1 MEITAPTILEIGA
14 ILLAAA
20 TAGWLARRVHLPAV
34 VGYLAVGLAISPF
47 TPGWVADPQ
56 QLHILADIGVVLLLF
71 EVGIEIDLFDFRREQ
86 RGLVWAAPLQ
96 MVITTLVG
104 VAVGLATG
112 IGPLAGAVLGLAVA
126 FSSSVVVLNITRSKR
141 RRTDPPTEKALVG
154 WAILQDVAGVVLF
167 GFLLAALSAGERP
180 WYLSLLGL
188 AAFIGLAWV
197 AAWVLPRALRAV
209 HEDKDLFLVVTIGAG
224 LALAGLGGFVFG
236 IPMALAAFIAGL
248 AISESHESAEARR
261 RILPFRDL
269 FAILFFVALGTLI
282 DPSRFPEAFPWLGVV
297 LVMVVV
303 AKAAVVYVLAR
314 VTRLKANPLQL
325 TVGLAQIGEFSFVL
339 ASVSLAAGAIDAVLY
354 TAILAAVALS
364 IAVSTVAVRFVRPSE
379 SAPRRVPAPPDVRAF
394 RVRRSHRTGDRIAV
408 PTRQRASSPAA
419 TDLASTIAPAV
430 SSDAREF
437 ILVIVHGTSPV
448 PAASGSVAHA
458 WRPSRRS
465 PASLSS
471 CPRLRSRP
479 APAGRVTATNSALT
493 HDSWIVRL
501 VPWCQALR
509 SRLPAWP
516 AARAGSVGHVFQLA
530 LNGFQFRGS
539 AAAAAALAPQP
550 ACGRRRCP
558 DRPVQLIES
567 LPERDRAH
575 LGVRQR
581 YNGKQRVP
589 PGVPGQRLPESPS
602 STLESILTTPT
613 WWVRSTT
620 ASARTA

>member
-269 FAILFFVALGTLI
+269 FAILFFVA
-282 DPSRFPEAFPWLGVV
+282 
-297 LVMVVV
+297 
-303 AKAAVVYVLAR
+303 
-314 VTRLKANPLQL
+314 
-325 TVGLAQIGEFSFVL
+325 
-339 ASVSLAAGAIDAVLY
+339 
-354 TAILAAVALS
+354 
-364 IAVSTVAVRFVRPSE
+364 
-379 SAPRRVPAPPDVRAF
+379 
-394 RVRRSHRTGDRIAV
+394 
-408 PTRQRASSPAA
+408 
-419 TDLASTIAPAV
+419 
-430 SSDAREF
+430 
-437 ILVIVHGTSPV
+437 
-448 PAASGSVAHA
+448 
-458 WRPSRRS
+458 
-465 PASLSS
+465 
-471 CPRLRSRP
+471 
-479 APAGRVTATNSALT
+479 
-493 HDSWIVRL
+493 
-501 VPWCQALR
+501 
-509 SRLPAWP
+509 
-516 AARAGSVGHVFQLA
+516 VGH
-530 LNGFQFRGS
+530 
-539 AAAAAALAPQP
+539 
-550 ACGRRRCP
+550 P
-558 DRPVQLIES
+558 DRPL
-567 LPERDRAH
+567 A
-575 LGVRQR
+575 
-581 YNGKQRVP
+581 VP
-589 PGVPGQRLPESPS
+589 RGVPLAGRGPRHGCRGQGGGGLRAGPGHPAQCEPAPVVGGTGPDRRVLVRARVREPGGGRHRRGPVHRHPGRGGVEHRGFDRRRALRPPVGAP
-602 STLESILTTPT
+602 LEP
-613 WWVRSTT
+613 
-620 ASARTA
+620 A